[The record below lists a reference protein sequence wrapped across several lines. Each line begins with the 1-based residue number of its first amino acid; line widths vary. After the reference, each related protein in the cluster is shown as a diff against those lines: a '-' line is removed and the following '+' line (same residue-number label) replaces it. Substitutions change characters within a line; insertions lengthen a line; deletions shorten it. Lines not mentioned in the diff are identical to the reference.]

1 MDRVQ
6 LVRHWHEMRDSI
18 KKEWGQL
25 TDHELD
31 GIAGDYDLLVTAI
44 HQHTGKTK
52 DDINRR
58 LDELAKK
65 FAA

>member
-52 DDINRR
+52 EDINRR

>member
-6 LVRHWHEMRDSI
+6 LVRHWHEMRDGI

-31 GIAGDYDLLVTAI
+31 EIAGDYDLLVTAI
-44 HQHTGKTK
+44 HTHTGQSK
-52 DDINRR
+52 DEVSRR
-58 LDELAKK
+58 LDEIAKK
-65 FAA
+65 SAA

>member
-1 MDRVQ
+1 M
-6 LVRHWHEMRDSI
+6 VRKWREMRDSI

-31 GIAGDYDLLVTAI
+31 EIAGDYDLLVTAI
-44 HQHTGKTK
+44 HQHTGKSK
-52 DDINRR
+52 DEINKR

-65 FAA
+65 PAA